1 MNAPDKDE
9 LQDDQESGENLLE
22 SAEEKHIDPSRA
34 RPGEIGNSTTP
45 IIINKRE

>member
-9 LQDDQESGENLLE
+9 LQDDQESGEDLLE
-22 SAEEKHIDPSRA
+22 PSDQKQADPSLA
-34 RPGEIGNSTTP
+34 RPGEIRNSTTP